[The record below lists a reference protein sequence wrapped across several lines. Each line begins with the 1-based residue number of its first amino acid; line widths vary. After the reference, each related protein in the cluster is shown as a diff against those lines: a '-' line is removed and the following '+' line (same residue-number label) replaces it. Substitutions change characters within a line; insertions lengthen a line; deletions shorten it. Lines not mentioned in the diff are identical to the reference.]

1 MSNDDRVSNA
11 APTQYLCGS
20 KPRGG
25 GAEMA
30 QLPELPVTCSGMVPD
45 GRSYCLMASDRV
57 SGDGAVCLAVCVGW
71 RMAELYDSGELPGPL
86 QRREGDGELPSHL
99 PGFGEMSE
107 YEKVCALA
115 AHVGADLA
123 SLGQA
128 LGLESMPSV
137 APVLEVLG
145 EPGHSR
151 DDVREIVL
159 NLYIR
164 VRDLVAGSNVSATL
178 GFRLGRML
186 ADTVLLPAEGQPKIL
201 EERFEDYRLATAV
214 GWLDDLE
221 ARLPARSA
229 AVVRATLNDWKQWI
243 ARLPRSPRGAIS
255 PARVDMAVIRALR
268 QQGDVWR
275 RLLTGEQRPEQLLD
289 RQAYIGAAAEM
300 LAAAWHIGLHYLWK
314 WSWSI
319 LLAGGVV
326 STAVWAALTY
336 APGGTNRVA
345 TVVLSAA
352 GFFGISWL
360 GIRATLGRA
369 LRQAESAL
377 WDAEVTAAIA
387 KAAAKTP
394 KNIKPSELA
403 AG

>member
-1 MSNDDRVSNA
+1 
-11 APTQYLCGS
+11 
-20 KPRGG
+20 
-25 GAEMA
+25 
-30 QLPELPVTCSGMVPD
+30 
-45 GRSYCLMASDRV
+45 MASDRV
-57 SGDGAVCLAVCVGW
+57 SGEGVVCLAVCVGW
-71 RMAELYDSGELPGPL
+71 RMAELYDSGELPGPP
-86 QRREGDGELPSHL
+86 QRREVGGELPWHL
-99 PGFGEMSE
+99 PGFREMSE
-107 YEKVCALA
+107 YEKACALA
-115 AHVGADLA
+115 AHVSADLA

-137 APVLEVLG
+137 EPVLEALG
-145 EPGHSR
+145 VPGHSR
-151 DDVREIVL
+151 DDVRAIVL

-164 VRDLVAGSNVSATL
+164 VRDLVAGSDLSATL

-186 ADTVLLPAEGQPKIL
+186 ADTVLLPVAGHPKIL
-201 EERFEDYRLATAV
+201 EERFEDCWLATAV
-214 GWLDDLE
+214 GLLDDLE
-221 ARLPARSA
+221 ASLPARSA
-229 AVVRATLNDWKQWI
+229 AVVRATLDDWKRWI
-243 ARLPRSPRGAIS
+243 AGLPRSPQGAIS
-255 PARVDMAVIRALR
+255 PARIDRTVIRALR

-289 RQAYIGAAAEM
+289 RQAYIGAAAEL

-326 STAVWAALTY
+326 GAAVWAALTY

-345 TVVLSAA
+345 TVVLSTA

-360 GIRATLGRA
+360 GVRATLGRA

-394 KNIKPSELA
+394 NKIKPGELVT
-403 AG
+403 G